1 MYSHST
7 NYHVNVASELST
19 SKAHCV
25 CLWFSWYYRKNML
38 SSHDWIVFKD
48 LTVFQVQTSLVMM
61 IADLLGQVRNFVG
74 MTISNKNSLPN

>member
-1 MYSHST
+1 
-7 NYHVNVASELST
+7 
-19 SKAHCV
+19 
-25 CLWFSWYYRKNML
+25 ML

-74 MTISNKNSLPN
+74 MTISNKISLPN

>member
-19 SKAHCV
+19 SKAYCV

-61 IADLLGQVRNFVG
+61 IANLLGQVRNFVG
-74 MTISNKNSLPN
+74 MTISNKISLPN